1 VANEAIEGGADYGTS
16 SKPIEG
22 GIGLVPETVIERG
35 CALGKKAIDSR
46 APQTTSI
53 RGLLQ

>member
-1 VANEAIEGGADYGTS
+1 MANEAIEGGADYGTS
-16 SKPIEG
+16 SKLLEG

-35 CALGKKAIDSR
+35 CALGKNAIDSR